1 MELQVYNDQE
11 KQKAIDIINMLDYPI
26 KVKVDNIY
34 KQRTI
39 AQNRYMHMILGMYA
53 KHLGMTPK
61 EMKDEMQKKYL
72 LVSEKT
78 IDGQLF
84 YEVKKTELL
93 DTNELEI
100 FNEDIRRD
108 AMAEHT
114 FYIPMPNETFDD
126 IDETKL
132 KLIK

>member
-39 AQNRYMHMILGMYA
+39 PQNRYYHLIKKQCA
-53 KHLGMTPK
+53 DHLGLTP
-61 EMKDEMQKKYL
+61 DEMHNMFLKMFA
-72 LVSEKT
+72 LVEEKI
-78 IDGQLF
+78 IDGQKYYLVESTAEMDRKRIED
-84 YEVKKTELL
+84 Y
-93 DTNELEI
+93 LE
-100 FNEDIRRD
+100 NIRRW
-108 AMAEHT
+108 MMSEHQ
-114 FYIPMPNETFDD
+114 YYVSLPNETFDD